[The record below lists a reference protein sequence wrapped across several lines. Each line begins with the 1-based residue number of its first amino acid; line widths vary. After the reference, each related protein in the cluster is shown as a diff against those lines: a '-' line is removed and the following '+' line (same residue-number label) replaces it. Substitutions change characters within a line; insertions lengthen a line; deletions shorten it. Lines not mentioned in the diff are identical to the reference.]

1 MPEEG
6 TRAGAEPHYE
16 EAGHGQGGNDSL
28 PRGYPRVGGNRQV
41 GVVLALWPIDR
52 RG

>member
-6 TRAGAEPHYE
+6 TNADAEPHKK

-28 PRGYPRVGGNRQV
+28 PRGYPRIWVNKQAS
-41 GVVLALWPIDR
+41 VVLTLRPLDP